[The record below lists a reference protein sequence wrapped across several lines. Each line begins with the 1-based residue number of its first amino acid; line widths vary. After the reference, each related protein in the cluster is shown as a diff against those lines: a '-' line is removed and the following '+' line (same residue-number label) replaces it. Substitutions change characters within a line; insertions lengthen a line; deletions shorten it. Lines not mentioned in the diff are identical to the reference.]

1 MSFCNIVDAQIPRIN
16 FIILIDVN
24 HEIQEEAGSSGI
36 LAKVQSKIFK
46 EISFKGSEIISIIVE
61 TRFEGFA

>member
-16 FIILIDVN
+16 FIILIVN
-24 HEIQEEAGSSGI
+24 HEIQEEVGSSGF
-36 LAKVQSKIFK
+36 LTKVQSKIFQ